1 MLESLLA
8 ALFSSGQYMPHGYCF
23 QWDENLVRLHVISDA
38 AIGIAYF
45 SIPFMLLYLTI
56 KRNDLPFKGIFLLFS
71 LVIISCGASHLL
83 SILTLY
89 EPYYWIEGIVKV
101 ITAIISVIMAILLVF
116 LIPKA
121 LSLPSPQQ
129 LREYNSTLES
139 VVAERTEA
147 LRSSEERFELA
158 MQGAS
163 DGLWD
168 WNIQDNT
175 MYYSP
180 RWKSML
186 GYQQDELSDEI
197 MDWRQFIH
205 PDDMADFTKR
215 IDDYLNKQTPTYES
229 LYQMKHKHGHYIWI
243 LSRGVAVWNNEGK
256 PIRFVGTHMDMTG
269 QKQVETELRTAKDIA
284 EKAKVQAEVANQA
297 KSTFLANMSH
307 ELRTPLNGILGYAQ
321 ILQRDHSLNAKQAE
335 GINVIQRSGDYLL
348 TLINDILDLA
358 KIEAGKIE
366 LYPTD
371 FDLTYF
377 IQNLNE
383 VFMMRAKQKG
393 IAFNY
398 EQLSHL
404 PAGIHADEKRLRQ
417 VLMNLIGN
425 AIKFT
430 DQGGVTFTSTYKNNQ
445 LQFQIVDTG
454 IGIEQYRLDEI
465 FKPFEQAGDINQKA
479 EGTGLG
485 LTITRN
491 LTEMLQGELRVTSTP
506 NQGSI
511 FTITIPVQETTVAV
525 MKAKTPVV
533 VKGYQ
538 HTKNISK
545 PFSILIVDDK
555 PENIS
560 VLQNLLEPL
569 QFTVVAAN
577 NGQAAWEAMEKQAF
591 DLLITDLVMPV
602 MDGFE
607 LARRIRKHPEWNQV
621 PIIAASA
628 SVFDYQQSESLEAGC
643 NTFLPKP
650 IHLEELLQAIHDYL
664 PLEWVCEQ
672 EDTRS
677 QLDEPIQPIDDA
689 LSHTEAQI
697 ELRTEYASKLFELG
711 MMGDIG
717 ELNQYLDGLHSEGE
731 LATPLFKQLKDL
743 TAQFDSDEIC
753 EIVKPYMAVS

>member
-23 QWDENLVRLHVISDA
+23 QWDENLVRLHIISDT
-38 AIGIAYF
+38 AIGVAYF

-71 LVIISCGASHLL
+71 LFIISCGTSHLF

-89 EPYYWIEGIVKV
+89 EPYYWIEGIVKA
-101 ITAIISVIMAILLVF
+101 ITAIVSILTAILLVF
-116 LIPKA
+116 LIPQA

-139 VVAERTEA
+139 VVEERTEA

-186 GYQQDELSDEI
+186 GYQQNELSNA
-197 MDWRQFIH
+197 MTDWKQLIH
-205 PDDMADFTKR
+205 PDYLTDFQRR
-215 IDDYLNKQTPTYES
+215 IDEYLNKKISAYES
-229 LYQMKHKHGHYIWI
+229 LYQMKHKHGHYIWV
-243 LSRGVAVWNNEGK
+243 LSRGVAVWDNKNQ

-269 QKQVETELRTAKDIA
+269 QKQIETELRTAKDIA

-321 ILQRDHSLNAKQAE
+321 ILQRDHSLNAKQIE

-371 FDLTYF
+371 FDLAYF
-377 IQNLNE
+377 LQNLTE
-383 VFMMRAKQKG
+383 VFMMRALQKG

-430 DQGGVTFTSTYKNNQ
+430 DHGGVTLTAAYKDNQ

-454 IGIEQYRLDEI
+454 IGIEQDELDEI
-465 FKPFEQAGDINQKA
+465 FKPFQQSGDINQKA

-485 LTITRN
+485 LSITRN
-491 LTEMLQGELRVTSTP
+491 LVSMLQGNLDVKSTP

-511 FTITIPVQETTVAV
+511 FTITIPVQETTVV
-525 MKAKTPVV
+525 ITKAKTPIV

-538 HTKNISK
+538 RTDKRSK
-545 PFSILIVDDK
+545 PFSVLIVDDK
-555 PENIS
+555 SENAL

-569 QFTVVAAN
+569 QFKTAAVN
-577 NGQAAWEAMEKQAF
+577 NGQAAWEAIEKQAF

-607 LARRIRKHPEWNQV
+607 LARRIRKHPEWSQL

-628 SVFDYQQSESLEAGC
+628 SVFYYQQSESLEAGC
-643 NTFLPKP
+643 NVFLPKP

-672 EDTRS
+672 EETFN
-677 QLDEPIQPIDDA
+677 QIDEPTQSADDIS
-689 LSHTEAQI
+689 LHSEI
-697 ELRTEYASKLFELG
+697 ELQTEYASRLFDLG
-711 MMGDIG
+711 MMGDIE
-717 ELNQYLDGLHSEGE
+717 ELNQYLDSLHSEGE
-731 LATPLFKQLKDL
+731 LATPLFKQLKGL